1 MQFVLGFLLRV
12 PKIHWDVSGVQ
23 ITGTLDPVVKRCYW
37 KQDGQG
43 YIESCTWM
51 LSGSG
56 VLFVGCLSLR
66 PFQKSKPKVFFF
78 QFQGYLF
85 SFSYLFLM
93 FKMLAS
99 IHLYHFL
106 PKMMKVTKKRRYRS
120 LSLSFYLLLSNP
132 SPSFSSLKPLIHFLI
147 SPSVLLWW
155 RHRGRWIQRIPC

>member
-78 QFQGYLF
+78 SFKVICLALAIYFWCSRCWQVFIYIIF
-85 SFSYLFLM
+85 SQ
-93 FKMLAS
+93 KWW
-99 IHLYHFL
+99 
-106 PKMMKVTKKRRYRS
+106 KWQKKKRRYRS
-120 LSLSFYLLLSNP
+120 LSLSLS
-132 SPSFSSLKPLIHFLI
+132 FAF
-147 SPSVLLWW
+147 
-155 RHRGRWIQRIPC
+155 